1 MEEELRRIHNLKSLG
16 ILAGGIAHDFNNVLS
31 SVIIYLALLLQLM
44 EKDSTEYELATEAK
58 KAADR
63 TKDLTQQLLTFSKGG
78 MPFKETASIEDV
90 LRESTE
96 LSLHGS
102 NTKPVFHFPDNLL
115 SVDMDTGQIGQVIQ
129 NLVLNAD
136 QAMPQGGTLK
146 ISGENVELSGE
157 GPLPLEAGTYVKVS
171 IADQGMGI
179 PPSVLPDIFD
189 PYFSTKQA
197 GHGLGLAI
205 CHSIINKH
213 DGHITV
219 ASEQGVGTTFEFY
232 LPASD
237 KQAVVITEEPEP
249 ELARGTG
256 RILVMDDQGVIHQA
270 LGTGLTQLGY
280 DVDSVYDGDEALQ
293 AYKAALAADKPYGV
307 VIMDLTI
314 PGGMGGKEAVKKL
327 HEIAPEARVILFS
340 GYSNDPVMA
349 NYEDYGFCAMVK
361 KPIDWEELVSTVQ
374 RILTKH

>member
-171 IADQGMGI
+171 AMIFV
-179 PPSVLPDIFD
+179 SVI
-189 PYFSTKQA
+189 
-197 GHGLGLAI
+197 
-205 CHSIINKH
+205 
-213 DGHITV
+213 
-219 ASEQGVGTTFEFY
+219 
-232 LPASD
+232 
-237 KQAVVITEEPEP
+237 
-249 ELARGTG
+249 
-256 RILVMDDQGVIHQA
+256 
-270 LGTGLTQLGY
+270 
-280 DVDSVYDGDEALQ
+280 
-293 AYKAALAADKPYGV
+293 
-307 VIMDLTI
+307 
-314 PGGMGGKEAVKKL
+314 EAV
-327 HEIAPEARVILFS
+327 
-340 GYSNDPVMA
+340 
-349 NYEDYGFCAMVK
+349 
-361 KPIDWEELVSTVQ
+361 
-374 RILTKH
+374 